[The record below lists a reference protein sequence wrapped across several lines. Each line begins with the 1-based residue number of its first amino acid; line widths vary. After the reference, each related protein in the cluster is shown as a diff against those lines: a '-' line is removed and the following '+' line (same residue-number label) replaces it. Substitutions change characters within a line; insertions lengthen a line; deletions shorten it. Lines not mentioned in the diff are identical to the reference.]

1 MDQAGKAVAGGA
13 ADTGAVGH
21 ILLVQQDAAW
31 GMEGMVATLG
41 QVVIELLDA
50 RLIGDRWVRILHAVR
65 WVGWVV
71 AMLAVH
77 LVQLFGPAVVGLEFL
92 VSDGPGGGDAV
103 VVAQLPEI
111 FFAQAIE
118 RGAVHLGGP
127 TDIVVDLRLKGLT
140 PLVIPGI
147 G

>member
-13 ADTGAVGH
+13 TDAGAVGH
-21 ILLVQQDAAW
+21 ILLVQQDAA
-31 GMEGMVATLG
+31 GRMKGMVTSPG

-50 RLIGDRWVRILHAVR
+50 RLIGDRWVGILHAVR

-77 LVQLFGPAVVGLEFL
+77 LVELFGPAVVGLELFIG
-92 VSDGPGGGDAV
+92 DGPGGGDAV
-103 VVAQLPEI
+103 VVAQLPEV
-111 FFAQAIE
+111 FFAQSIE

-127 TDIVVDLRLKGLT
+127 TDKVVDLGLKGLT